1 MQDCD
6 LFKVNGI
13 YPRKYFDDL
22 MLADKLT
29 DQYLKKP
36 FELMRSSSNIR
47 QISPELNHNDS
58 IVLSPAISTKD
69 L

>member
-1 MQDCD
+1 MLNLRKGLIDKIIDIMQDCD

-29 DQYLKKP
+29 DQ
-36 FELMRSSSNIR
+36 
-47 QISPELNHNDS
+47 
-58 IVLSPAISTKD
+58 
-69 L
+69 

>member
-1 MQDCD
+1 MLNLRKGLIDKIIDIMQDCD

-47 QISPELNHNDS
+47 
-58 IVLSPAISTKD
+58 
-69 L
+69 